1 MIKRN
6 YMGMWSVI
14 SLLLAIILVATIVCN
29 VTGLLT
35 LSRFKMGILLLS
47 EMIGAI
53 ILGLALIY
61 RKERNL

>member
-1 MIKRN
+1 MKRN

-14 SLLLAIILVATIVCN
+14 SLLLAITLVATIGCN
-29 VTGLLT
+29 VAGALT
-35 LSRFKMGILLLS
+35 LSRFKMGLLLLS

-61 RKERNL
+61 RKERKL